1 MRLCPND
8 AEYAGR
14 RSARTPYRVGA
25 RMTRITASASF
36 PTSRVFQYLFLC
48 TEEALVKFAKTLGEL
63 KSSGYTPRTI
73 KEEMRANLIR
83 MLQTREELFPGII
96 GYDTTV
102 IPGLVN
108 AILSKHDFILLGLR
122 GQAKT
127 RILRGL
133 IRFLDEQLPVIAGT
147 DTNDDPF
154 APVSR
159 KGRESLAS
167 MGDAT
172 PIEWLPRDARYREK
186 LATPDVTIADLIGDI
201 DPIKAATRKLA
212 YADEEV
218 IHFGII
224 PRTNRGIFAI
234 NELPDL
240 PPRIQVG
247 LLNIMEEK
255 DIQIRGFPIRMQL
268 DILMVYSANPEDYTN
283 RGNIITPLKDRIDS
297 QIITHYPQDRQAAMR
312 ITAQEAWT
320 ERKSG
325 VDLVLPDWYREL
337 VEEVAFAARASEY
350 VNQASGV
357 SARMSISLME
367 NVMSNMERRGI
378 IQQSRREYPR
388 IGDLHAAVTAITG
401 KVELVYEGE
410 QQGAAIVAR
419 KIIGEAVKE
428 TFRRW
433 FPDPTPRKKK
443 KDRGESE
450 ESVPQ
455 SGRQEPSPFQPI
467 LTWFSKGNTVET
479 SDEITYDEYVRRLEK
494 VTGLKEIAAK
504 HLDLKDGNGIA
515 LGMEFVLEG
524 LHQHSMVSK
533 REEGTKTAYRDMLK
547 AMFDHMATSPD
558 D

>member
-1 MRLCPND
+1 VSLP
-8 AEYAGR
+8 
-14 RSARTPYRVGA
+14 
-25 RMTRITASASF
+25 
-36 PTSRVFQYLFLC
+36 
-48 TEEALVKFAKTLGEL
+48 KTLGEL
-63 KSSGYTPRTI
+63 KSSGYKLRTV
-73 KEEMRANLIR
+73 KEEMRENVVR
-83 MLQTREELFPGII
+83 MLRSREELFPGII
-96 GYDTTV
+96 GYESTV
-102 IPGLVN
+102 VPGLVN

-133 IRFLDEQLPVIAGT
+133 VRFLDEQVPIIAGT
-147 DTNDDPF
+147 ETNDDPL

-159 KGRESLAS
+159 KGRETVAS
-167 MGDAT
+167 KGDAT
-172 PIEWLPRDARYREK
+172 PIEWMPRDARYREK

-247 LLNIMEEK
+247 LLNIMEER

-268 DILMVYSANPEDYTN
+268 DVLMVYSANPEDYTN

-297 QIITHYPQDRQAAMR
+297 QIITHYPTSREAAMR

-320 ERKSG
+320 ERG
-325 VDLVLPDWYREL
+325 GGIQLVIPDWFREL
-337 VEEVAFAARASEY
+337 VEEVAFAARLSEY

-357 SARMSISLME
+357 SARMSISLLE
-367 NVMSNMERRGI
+367 NVMSNMERRAIVQG
-378 IQQSRREYPR
+378 EKKVYPR
-388 IGDLHAAVTAITG
+388 IGDLHTAVTAITG

-428 TFRRW
+428 TFHRW
-433 FPDPTPRKKK
+433 FPDPSPKKK
-443 KDRGESE
+443 KQKKGEEDSE
-450 ESVPQ
+450 EQ
-455 SGRQEPSPFQPI
+455 SAGRQEPSPFQPI
-467 LTWFSKGNTVET
+467 LAWFSKGNTVET
-479 SDEITYDEYVRRLEK
+479 SDEMTQDDYMKRLEK
-494 VTGLKEIAAK
+494 VTGLKEITAK
-504 HLDLKDGNGIA
+504 HLDLKDGDGLA

-533 REEGTKTAYRDMLK
+533 REEGLKTAYRDMLK
-547 AMFDHMATSPD
+547 AMFDHMAGSGD
-558 D
+558 N

>member
-1 MRLCPND
+1 
-8 AEYAGR
+8 
-14 RSARTPYRVGA
+14 
-25 RMTRITASASF
+25 
-36 PTSRVFQYLFLC
+36 
-48 TEEALVKFAKTLGEL
+48 LVKLAKTLGEL
-63 KSSGYTPRTI
+63 KSSGYVPKTI
-73 KEEMRANLIR
+73 KEEMRSNLIR
-83 MLQTREELFPGII
+83 MLRSREDLFPGII
-96 GYDTTV
+96 GYDSTV

-108 AILSKHDFILLGLR
+108 AILSRHDFILLGLR

-133 IRFLDEQLPVIAGT
+133 TRFLDEQLPIIAGT

-159 KGRESLAS
+159 KGRETLSS

-172 PIEWLPRDARYREK
+172 PIEWLGRDARYREK

-325 VDLVLPDWYREL
+325 IELVLPDWYREL

-378 IQQSRREYPR
+378 IQQTQREYPR

-433 FPDPTPRKKK
+433 FPDPTPKKKK

-450 ESVPQ
+450 ENPQ
-455 SGRQEPSPFQPI
+455 QPSGRQEPSPFQNI
-467 LTWFSKGNTVET
+467 LSWFSKGNTVET
-479 SDEITYDEYVRRLEK
+479 SDEITHDEYVKRLEK

-533 REEGTKTAYRDMLK
+533 REEGTRTAYRDMLK
-547 AMFDHMATSPD
+547 AMFDHMATSSD

>member
-1 MRLCPND
+1 LK
-8 AEYAGR
+8 
-14 RSARTPYRVGA
+14 
-25 RMTRITASASF
+25 
-36 PTSRVFQYLFLC
+36 L
-48 TEEALVKFAKTLGEL
+48 AKTLGEL
-63 KSSGYTPRTI
+63 KAAGYVRRSV
-73 KEEMRANLIR
+73 KDEMRANLVR
-83 MLQTREELFPGII
+83 MLRSREELFPGII

-127 RILRGL
+127 RILRNL
-133 IRFLDEQLPVIAGT
+133 IRFLDEQIPVIAGT
-147 DTNDDPF
+147 ETNDDPF

-159 KGRESLAS
+159 KGREAVANL
-167 MGDAT
+167 GDAA
-172 PIEWLPRDARYREK
+172 PIEWLPREARYREK

-255 DIQIRGFPIRMQL
+255 DIQIRGFPIRMQM

-320 ERKSG
+320 NRECG
-325 VDLVLPDWYREL
+325 IELVMPDWYREL
-337 VEEVAFAARASEY
+337 VEEVAFAARTSEY

-367 NVMSNMERRGI
+367 NVMSNMERRAI
-378 IQQSRREYPR
+378 VQQEKQVYPR

-433 FPDPTPRKKK
+433 FPDPTPKKK
-443 KDRGESE
+443 KNQPASSRMDRENVE
-450 ESVPQ
+450 EPTAS
-455 SGRQEPSPFQPI
+455 RQEPSPFQPI

-479 SDEITYDEYVRRLEK
+479 SDELAHDDYVRRLEK

-504 HLDLKDGNGIA
+504 HLDLKDGDGVA

-533 REEGTKTAYRDMLK
+533 REEGVKTAYRDMLK
-547 AMFDHMATSPD
+547 AMFDHMATSGEN
-558 D
+558 

>member
-1 MRLCPND
+1 MQL
-8 AEYAGR
+8 
-14 RSARTPYRVGA
+14 
-25 RMTRITASASF
+25 
-36 PTSRVFQYLFLC
+36 SR
-48 TEEALVKFAKTLGEL
+48 TLGEL
-63 KSSGYTPRTI
+63 KRSGYKSRSI
-73 KEEMRANLIR
+73 KEEMRSNVVR
-83 MLQTREELFPGII
+83 MLRSKEELFPGII
-96 GYDTTV
+96 GYETTV

-108 AILSKHDFILLGLR
+108 AILSRHDFILLGLR

-133 IRFLDEQLPVIAGT
+133 IRFLDEQIPIIAGT
-147 DTNDDPF
+147 EINDDPF

-159 KGRESLAS
+159 KGRETVAA
-167 MGDAT
+167 MGDET
-172 PIEWLPRDARYREK
+172 PLEWLPREDRYREK

-201 DPIKAATRKLA
+201 DPIKAATRKLT
-212 YADEEV
+212 YADEQV

-268 DILMVYSANPEDYTN
+268 DVLMVYSANPEDYTN

-312 ITAQEAWT
+312 ITQQEAWT
-320 ERKSG
+320 ARDCGIE
-325 VDLVLPDWYREL
+325 LVMPDWFREL
-337 VEEVAFAARASEY
+337 VEEVAFAARGSEF

-357 SARMSISLME
+357 SARMSISLLE
-367 NVMSNMERRGI
+367 NVMSNMERRAI
-378 IQQSRREYPR
+378 IHNEKRVYPR

-428 TFRRW
+428 TFRRR
-433 FPDPTPRKKK
+433 FPDPTPKKKK
-443 KDRGESE
+443 KDGGEGE
-450 ESVPQ
+450 PQRAES
-455 SGRQEPSPFQPI
+455 SPFHPV

-479 SDEITYDEYVRRLEK
+479 SDEMPFDEYMKRLEK
-494 VTGLKEIAAK
+494 VQGLREIAAK
-504 HLDLKDGNGIA
+504 HLELKEGDGLG

-533 REEGTKTAYRDMLK
+533 REEGIRTAYRDMLK
-547 AMFDHMATSPD
+547 AMFDHMAQSD
-558 D
+558 DN

>member
-1 MRLCPND
+1 LQLPR
-8 AEYAGR
+8 
-14 RSARTPYRVGA
+14 
-25 RMTRITASASF
+25 
-36 PTSRVFQYLFLC
+36 
-48 TEEALVKFAKTLGEL
+48 TLGEL
-63 KSSGYTPRTI
+63 KKSGYKPRTV
-73 KEEMRANLIR
+73 KEEMRANVVR
-83 MLQTREELFPGII
+83 MLRAKEELFPGII
-96 GYDTTV
+96 GYESTV

-108 AILSKHDFILLGLR
+108 AILSHHDFILLGLR

-127 RILRGL
+127 RILRSM
-133 IRFLDEQLPVIAGT
+133 IRLLDEQVPVIAGT
-147 DTNDDPF
+147 EINDDPF
-154 APVSR
+154 NPVSR
-159 KGRESLAS
+159 KGREALAAK
-167 MGDAT
+167 GDET
-172 PIEWLPRDARYREK
+172 PIEWIGREDRYREK

-201 DPIKAATRKLA
+201 DPIKAATRKLT

-255 DIQIRGFPIRMQL
+255 DIQIRGFPIRMKL
-268 DILMVYSANPEDYTN
+268 DIVMVYSANPEDYTN

-320 ERKSG
+320 ARDGGIE
-325 VDLVLPDWYREL
+325 LAMPDWFREL
-337 VEEVAFAARASEY
+337 VEEVAFAARASEF

-357 SARMSISLME
+357 SARMSISLLE
-367 NVMSNMERRGI
+367 NVLSNMERRAILHGEK
-378 IQQSRREYPR
+378 RVYPR

-428 TFRRW
+428 TFRRR
-433 FPDPTPRKKK
+433 FPDPTPKKKK
-443 KDRGESE
+443 KDGTEEQPARSES
-450 ESVPQ
+450 
-455 SGRQEPSPFQPI
+455 SPFHAI
-467 LTWFSKGNTVET
+467 LSWFSKGNTVET
-479 SDEITYDEYVRRLEK
+479 SDEMPFDEYMKRLDK
-494 VTGLKEIAAK
+494 VQGLRELAAH
-504 HLDLKDGNGIA
+504 HLDLKEGDGVG

-533 REEGTKTAYRDMLK
+533 REEGVKVAYRDMLK
-547 AMFDHMATSPD
+547 AMFDHMAQSED
-558 D
+558 

>member
-1 MRLCPND
+1 L
-8 AEYAGR
+8 
-14 RSARTPYRVGA
+14 
-25 RMTRITASASF
+25 SF
-36 PTSRVFQYLFLC
+36 PR
-48 TEEALVKFAKTLGEL
+48 TLGEL
-63 KSSGYTPRTI
+63 KSSGYAGRTI
-73 KEEMRANLIR
+73 KEEMRANLVR
-83 MLQTREELFPGII
+83 MLRSREELFPGII
-96 GYDTTV
+96 GYETTV

-133 IRFLDEQLPVIAGT
+133 VRFLDEHIPVIAGT

-154 APVSR
+154 KPISR
-159 KGRESLAS
+159 KGREAVAAL
-167 MGDAT
+167 GDAA
-172 PIEWLPRDARYREK
+172 PIEWMPREARYREK

-297 QIITHYPQDRQAAMR
+297 QIITHYPNDRQAAMR

-320 ERKSG
+320 KREG
-325 VDLVLPDWYREL
+325 GIELAMPDWFREV

-357 SARMSISLME
+357 SARMSISLLE
-367 NVMSNMERRGI
+367 NVLSNMERRAILQGEK
-378 IQQSRREYPR
+378 RVYPR

-419 KIIGEAVKE
+419 KIIGEAVKD
-428 TFRRW
+428 TFRRR
-433 FPDPTPRKKK
+433 FPDPTPKKK
-443 KDRGESE
+443 KKKSQDEEGGEE
-450 ESVPQ
+450 QQ
-455 SGRQEPSPFQPI
+455 SPGRQEPSPYQSI
-467 LTWFSKGNTVET
+467 IAWFSKGNTVET
-479 SDEITYDEYVRRLEK
+479 SDELPHREYVERLEK
-494 VTGLKEIAAK
+494 VSGLKEIAAR
-504 HLDLKDGNGIA
+504 HLDLKDGDGIA
-515 LGMEFVLEG
+515 LGMEFVLEA

-533 REEGTKTAYRDMLK
+533 REEGVKTAYRDMLK
-547 AMFDHMATSPD
+547 AMFDHMAGSGD
-558 D
+558 N

>member
-1 MRLCPND
+1 
-8 AEYAGR
+8 
-14 RSARTPYRVGA
+14 V
-25 RMTRITASASF
+25 SF
-36 PTSRVFQYLFLC
+36 PRTF
-48 TEEALVKFAKTLGEL
+48 GEL
-63 KSSGYTPRTI
+63 KASGYKPKTI
-73 KEEMRANLIR
+73 KDEMRDNVVR
-83 MLQTREELFPGII
+83 MLRSHEELFPGII
-96 GYDTTV
+96 GYDATV

-108 AILSKHDFILLGLR
+108 AMLSRHDFILLGLR

-127 RILRGL
+127 RILRSL
-133 IRFLDEQLPVIAGT
+133 VRFLDEQIPMIAGT
-147 DTNDDPF
+147 ETNDDPF

-159 KGRESLAS
+159 KGRESIAS

-201 DPIKAATRKLA
+201 DPIKAATLKLA
-212 YADEEV
+212 YADEQV

-297 QIITHYPQDRQAAMR
+297 QIITHYPNDRQAAMR
-312 ITAQEAWT
+312 ITEQEAWT
-320 ERKSG
+320 DRTAGLE
-325 VDLVLPDWYREL
+325 LVIPEWYREL
-337 VEEVAFAARASEY
+337 VEEVAFAARTSEY

-357 SARMSISLME
+357 SARMSISLLE
-367 NVMSNMERRGI
+367 NVLSNMERRAFL
-378 IQQSRREYPR
+378 QAEKRVYPR
-388 IGDLHAAVTAITG
+388 IGDLHAAVTAVTG

-433 FPDPTPRKKK
+433 FPDPTPKKK
-443 KDRGESE
+443 KKERDQGEDQ
-450 ESVPQ
+450 PAT
-455 SGRQEPSPFQPI
+455 RQEPSPFQSV
-467 LTWFSKGNTVET
+467 LSWFSKGNTVET
-479 SDEITYDEYVRRLEK
+479 ADDMTHDDYVQRLEK
-494 VTGLKEIAAK
+494 VSGLREITAK
-504 HLDLKDGNGIA
+504 HLDLKDGDGLA

-547 AMFDHMATSPD
+547 AMFDHMATSGEN
-558 D
+558 

>member
-1 MRLCPND
+1 VKL
-8 AEYAGR
+8 
-14 RSARTPYRVGA
+14 AR
-25 RMTRITASASF
+25 
-36 PTSRVFQYLFLC
+36 
-48 TEEALVKFAKTLGEL
+48 TLGEL
-63 KSSGYTPRTI
+63 RASGYVPRSI
-73 KEEMRANLIR
+73 KEEMRENLVR
-83 MLQTREELFPGII
+83 MLRCREELFPGII
-96 GYDTTV
+96 GYDSTV

-133 IRFLDEQLPVIAGT
+133 VRFLDEQVPVLAGT

-154 APVSR
+154 NPISR
-159 KGRESLAS
+159 RGREAVAAN
-167 MGDAT
+167 GDAAA
-172 PIEWLPRDARYREK
+172 IEWMPREARYREK

-255 DIQIRGFPIRMQL
+255 DIQIRGFPIRMPL

-320 ERKSG
+320 TRGDG
-325 VDLVLPDWYREL
+325 VELAMPDWFREL
-337 VEEVAFAARASEY
+337 VEEVAFAARASEF

-357 SARMSISLME
+357 SARMSISLLE
-367 NVMSNMERRGI
+367 NVLSNMERRAIVHG
-378 IQQSRREYPR
+378 EKKVHPR
-388 IGDLHAAVTAITG
+388 IADLHSAVTAITG

-410 QQGAAIVAR
+410 QQGATIVAR

-433 FPDPTPRKKK
+433 FPDPAPRKKK
-443 KDRGESE
+443 KKGEDEGSE
-450 ESVPQ
+450 ETGSPQ
-455 SGRQEPSPFQPI
+455 GRTEPSPYQPV
-467 LTWFSKGNTVET
+467 LAWFSKGNTVET
-479 SDEITYDEYVRRLEK
+479 SDELPWDDYVKRLSQ
-494 VTGLKEIAAK
+494 VSGLREIASK
-504 HLDLKDGNGIA
+504 YLEVKDGDGLA
-515 LGMEFVLEG
+515 LGMEFVLEA

-533 REEGTKTAYRDMLK
+533 REEGLKTAYRDMLK
-547 AMFDHMATSPD
+547 AMFDHMATSGD
-558 D
+558 N